1 LLLRYSGN
9 SGRLLAGAG
18 KKLLYN
24 EELIGLV
31 AANKIG
37 EGEFFATG
45 GMKQAVSDPKRL
57 RIAVDLTPMLRGGAN
72 GGVKPAILEFI
83 RALQGLQDPGFDFFF
98 ITAGSS
104 DHEVRAIAT
113 DRDETIHLG
122 SAQAQRILRPGPFER
137 KRIDLLYAPFG
148 MVRFPYIGVPI
159 VSMVVDLLHRD
170 YPHSL
175 PAAERQFRESYFAKM
190 VLSADRFQV
199 ISDYTGERLA
209 HHYGVPV
216 KRIFRTYLPIQDRL
230 KPPANVIGPA
240 NRFFFYPANF
250 WPHKN
255 HEILLIA
262 YQIYRYQAGSTAW
275 DLVLTGSDDPRRPVL
290 QDLAKKLGIE
300 RHVFFKGH
308 VEERELAQLFSTA
321 SGMTFPSLHEGFG
334 IPLLEAMQL
343 GVPVLTSAAGS
354 LREVVSQAGLL
365 VNPRKPVE
373 LAAAMQ
379 KLASSEEL
387 QEDLRRRGFE
397 RAKCFSFQTEV
408 MRLADTFIQTTS
420 LAKKWTWDARLRR
433 RFALLQS
440 YSLVCSRTAADSIYR
455 FLRDRV

>member
-1 LLLRYSGN
+1 MCGDSKICFR
-9 SGRLLAGAG
+9 
-18 KKLLYN
+18 
-24 EELIGLV
+24 V
-31 AANKIG
+31 A
-37 EGEFFATG
+37 EGELFATR
-45 GMKQAVSDPKRL
+45 GMKQMSRTDRI
-57 RIAVDLTPMLRGGAN
+57 RIAVDLTPMLSGGAN
-72 GGVKPAILEFI
+72 GGVKPAILELI
-83 RALQGLQDPGFDFFF
+83 RALQGLQDPGFDFSF
-98 ITAGSS
+98 ITAGSA
-104 DHEVRAIAT
+104 HAEIRAIAT
-113 DRDETIHLG
+113 DRDETIRLG
-122 SAQAQRILRPGPFER
+122 SAKAQRILRPGLFGSR
-137 KRIDLLYAPFG
+137 RIDLLYAPFG
-148 MVRFPYIGVPI
+148 MVRFPHIGVPI

-170 YPHSL
+170 YPHTLS
-175 PAAERQFRESYFAKM
+175 AVERQFRESYFAKM

-216 KRIFRTYLPIQDRL
+216 EKIFRTYLPIQDRL
-230 KPPANVIGPA
+230 KPAANAIGPA
-240 NRFFFYPANF
+240 NPFFFYPANF

-275 DLVLTGSDDPRRPVL
+275 DLVLTGSDDPRRPAL
-290 QDLAKKLGIE
+290 QYLAKKLDIE

-308 VEERELAQLFSTA
+308 VKESEFAQLFSAA
-321 SGMTFPSLHEGFG
+321 SGLVFPSLHEGFG

-379 KLASSEEL
+379 KLACSEEL
-387 QEDLRRRGFE
+387 RGDLRRRGFE
-397 RAKCFSFQTEV
+397 RAKCFSWQTEV
-408 MRLADTFIQTTS
+408 MRLADSFVETAS
-420 LAKKWTWDARLRR
+420 LAKRWTWDERLQR

-440 YSLVCSRTAADSIYR
+440 DSLIHSRTAADRVYR

>member
-1 LLLRYSGN
+1 MKEISHTDRT
-9 SGRLLAGAG
+9 R
-18 KKLLYN
+18 
-24 EELIGLV
+24 IG
-31 AANKIG
+31 
-37 EGEFFATG
+37 
-45 GMKQAVSDPKRL
+45 
-57 RIAVDLTPMLRGGAN
+57 VDLTPMLSGGAN

-83 RALQGLQDPGFDFFF
+83 RALQGLENPRFDFCF
-98 ITAGSS
+98 ITAGSAYG
-104 DHEVRAIAT
+104 EIRTIAT
-113 DRDETIHLG
+113 NRDETIRLG
-122 SAQAQRILRPGPFER
+122 SADAQRILRPGPFGS

-148 MVRFPYIGVPI
+148 MVRFPFIGVPI

-216 KRIFRTYLPIQDRL
+216 KKIFRTYLPIQDRL
-230 KPPANVIGPA
+230 KPAADAIGPA
-240 NRFFFYPANF
+240 DRFFFYPANF

-262 YQIYRYQAGSTAW
+262 YQIYRRQAGSAAW
-275 DLVLTGSDDPRRPVL
+275 DLVLTGSDDLRRPVL
-290 QDLAKKLGIE
+290 QDIAKRLGVE
-300 RHVFFKGH
+300 HHVIFKGH
-308 VEERELAQLFSTA
+308 LPEREFAQLFSAA

-354 LREVVSQAGLL
+354 LREVVGQAGLL
-365 VNPRKPVE
+365 VDPRKPMD

-387 QEDLRRRGFE
+387 QVDLRRRGLE
-397 RAKCFSFQTEV
+397 RVKCFSFQTEV
-408 MRLADTFIQTTS
+408 MRLADSLVQTAS
-420 LAKKWTWDARLRR
+420 LAKRWTWDGRLRR
-433 RFALLQS
+433 RFALMRS
-440 YSLVCSRTAADSIYR
+440 DGLVHSRTAAGSVYR